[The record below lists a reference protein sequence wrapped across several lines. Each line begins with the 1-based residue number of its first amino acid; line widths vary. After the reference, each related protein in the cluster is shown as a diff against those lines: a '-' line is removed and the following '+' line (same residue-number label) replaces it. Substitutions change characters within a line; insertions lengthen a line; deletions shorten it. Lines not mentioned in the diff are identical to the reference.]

1 MDLLKFSADKYERL
15 EGRLAEIDGSMLSPF
30 QKFSDTLYEI
40 TVNINELRK
49 KVSEVIFSDDLQEI
63 TFFKIDFPRFYSL
76 LIYASEKY
84 NILSAIPAGT
94 DQMARDYYLQ
104 ELTVIKRSFN
114 HNQFAYQYFLNS
126 ETVLDENYFLRRNFT
141 PYHPGLP
148 LLIIDEITETNMGY
162 QFAKFRAYEMLQSF
176 IIKKI
181 QSLYQKPDNTVLNE
195 LLIGNNRRWTGEKI
209 NLIEIAYGI
218 YYTGQMNDGKAEL
231 KDVINWLETS
241 LNVDLTQAYRMFL
254 DIRRRKTTSYTK
266 YLEKMSQIIQL
277 HIEESFD
284 YKPKSKK

>member
-1 MDLLKFSADKYERL
+1 MDLLKFSADKFERL
-15 EGRLAEIDGSMLSPF
+15 EERLAEIDGSMLTPF
-30 QKFSDTLYEI
+30 EKFSDSLYEI
-40 TVNINELRK
+40 TININELRT
-49 KVSEVIFSDDLQEI
+49 KVAESKFTNDLQEI
-63 TFFKIDFPRFYSL
+63 TFFKNDYPRFYSL
-76 LIYASEKY
+76 MIYASEEY
-84 NILSAIPAGT
+84 NISSTVPAGT
-94 DQMARDYYLQ
+94 DQMVRDYYLQ
-104 ELTVIKRSFN
+104 ELSVIKRSFD
-114 HNQFAYQYFLNS
+114 HNQFAYQYFMNS
-126 ETVLDENYFLRRNFT
+126 ETVLDENYFLRKNFT

-148 LLIIDEITETNMGY
+148 LLTIDEVTDTNMGY
-162 QFAKFRAYEMLQSF
+162 QFAKFRAYEMLQAL

-181 QSLYQKPDNTVLNE
+181 QTLYHKPDNTVINE
-195 LLIGNNRRWTGEKI
+195 LLVGNNRRWTGEKI

-241 LNVDLTQAYRMFL
+241 LNVDLNQAYRMFL